1 MCIRDSTHGGM
12 PYGAG
17 YVAAT
22 EAEAAEIVDPRDSA
36 VGEISAVYRK
46 YPHIGAVLPAVG
58 YHPSQLRALGET
70 INATAADVV
79 VAATTC
85 KLDALIDINKPVVC
99 ARYEFAETG
108 DPGLGRLVEAFLK
121 EKSLGS

>member
-1 MCIRDSTHGGM
+1 M

-22 EAEAAEIVDPRDSA
+22 EAEAAEIVDPRRSA
-36 VGEISAVYRK
+36 VGEIADVYRQ

-58 YHPSQLRALGET
+58 YHPAQLRALGET
-70 INATAADVV
+70 INATAADIV

-85 KLDALIDINKPVVC
+85 KLDTLIDINKPVVC
-99 ARYEFAETG
+99 ARYEFAEAG
-108 DPGLGRLVEAFLK
+108 DPGLGSLVEAFLG
-121 EKSLGS
+121 ERHLG